1 MFLSLLLL
9 IDISRAFILQTAS
22 LVGFFFVFFF
32 YFYDGPF
39 IPHSIA
45 VARLMVN

>member
-32 YFYDGPF
+32 IFTT
-39 IPHSIA
+39 
-45 VARLMVN
+45 ARSFRIQSPSRG